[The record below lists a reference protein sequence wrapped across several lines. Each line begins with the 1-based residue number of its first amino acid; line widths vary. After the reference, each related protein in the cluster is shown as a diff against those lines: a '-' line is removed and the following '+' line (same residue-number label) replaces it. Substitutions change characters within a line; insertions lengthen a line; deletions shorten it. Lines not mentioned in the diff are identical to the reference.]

1 MSRPRIVIAGAGP
14 AGFRA
19 ARTLVRAVHGRA
31 DVTLLNP
38 AGHFLYPP
46 LLPRV
51 AAGALEP
58 RRACV
63 PLSRGLRGV
72 RLVLGAADRVD
83 LDTRTV
89 RGTGPEGE
97 EFAVGYDRLV
107 LATGGGSGPA
117 PVPGPGGHVHGCR
130 DLPGALR
137 LRDHLVRHMESAASG
152 VDAADRVARCT
163 FVVAGAGHTGVQ
175 VAARGKPFT
184 DALARDRPAR
194 TGVRPRWLLLD
205 DADRVLPELDEP
217 CSRAAERVLRARG
230 VEVRTG
236 TSVVEATYEGVL
248 LSDGEFVES
257 RTLVWCVGAGPGP
270 LTRSL
275 GLPLERGRLLVEPT
289 LQAPGRPEVF
299 ACGDAAA
306 VPDLDRP
313 GEYTPATA
321 WHAWRQGKAAG
332 LNVAASLGGRGGSR
346 PYRHREP
353 GCAVDLGGTR
363 TAAGP
368 LGVRLP
374 GPLAGAAARARRL
387 AATPGDRIRDASGR
401 TRDAM
406 PPRGP
411 VPQGLARPDPAPR
424 DTVPP
429 GPSPLPDARGR
440 PPTAFGPGATTPT
453 RPTNRTS
460 TTTEIR

>member
-1 MSRPRIVIAGAGP
+1 MSRPRIVIVGAGP

-38 AGHFLYPP
+38 DGRFLYPP

-58 RRACV
+58 RRAFV
-63 PLSRGLRGV
+63 PLSHGLRGV

-83 LDTRTV
+83 LDARTV

-107 LATGGGSGPA
+107 LATGGGGSA
-117 PVPGPGGHVHGCR
+117 PVPGAAGHVHGCR
-130 DLPGALR
+130 DLTEALA
-137 LRDHLVRHMESAASG
+137 LRDHLVRQVESAASG
-152 VDAADRVARCT
+152 ADSADRVARCT

-184 DALARDRPAR
+184 DALVRDFAAR
-194 TGVRPRWLLLD
+194 TDVRPRWLLLD
-205 DADRVLPELDEP
+205 DADRILPGLEEP

-230 VEVRTG
+230 VEVRTA
-236 TSVVEATYEGVL
+236 TSVVEATPEGVL

-321 WHAWRQGKAAG
+321 WHAWRQGKVAG
-332 LNVAASLGGRGGSR
+332 LDVAASLGGPGGPR

-363 TAAGP
+363 ATAGP

-387 AATPGDRIRDASGR
+387 AAMPGERIRDTVGR
-401 TRDAM
+401 
-406 PPRGP
+406 P
-411 VPQGLARPDPAPR
+411 GLARPDPAPR
-424 DTVPP
+424 HSAPP
-429 GPSPLPDARGR
+429 GPAPLPDARGR
-440 PPTAFGPGATTPT
+440 PPTTFRPGATTPAT
-453 RPTNRTS
+453 RTNRTP
-460 TTTEIR
+460 TTTETR